1 MSELFPNHT
10 GKMKCIRCWK
20 NLTEGDFCDECLI
33 ALGGIMEAH
42 KAKEEKIRSRG
53 DLSVKAK
60 YKLLWHYV
68 RTVDRLDN
76 LTIDVEPVPHLSEN
90 LHVQELLIDIE
101 ETEDIIRVFD
111 CWYMHEH
118 AERNLRQRMKADQH
132 LKNYQ
137 AGYTDD
143 RENYQSALQ
152 KRKLTG
158 VYIYWWTH
166 DIRFSHEVREKTL
179 PLLQDWPRVDDIPF

>member
-1 MSELFPNHT
+1 MTIVSPNWN
-10 GKMKCIRCWK
+10 GKKACIRCWK
-20 NLTEGDFCDECLI
+20 NLTEGDFCDVCII
-33 ALGGIMEAH
+33 AMEGILDAY

-53 DLSVKAK
+53 DLDIKAR

-76 LTIDVEPVPHLSEN
+76 LTIDIEYDSDPSEKIAI
-90 LHVQELLIDIE
+90 QELRINIE

-111 CWYMHEH
+111 CWYLYEH
-118 AERNLRQRMKADQH
+118 AERNLRQRMKAIQH
-132 LKNYQ
+132 IKNYQ
-137 AGYTDD
+137 AGFTDD
-143 RENYQSALQ
+143 RENYRSALE

-166 DIRFSHEVREKTL
+166 DIRFSHEVREKIL